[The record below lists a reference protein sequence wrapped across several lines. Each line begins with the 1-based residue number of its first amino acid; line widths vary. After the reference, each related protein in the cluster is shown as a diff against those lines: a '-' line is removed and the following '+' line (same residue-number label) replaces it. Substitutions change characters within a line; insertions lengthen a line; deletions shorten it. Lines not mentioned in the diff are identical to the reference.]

1 MTRAPASSSAR
12 RSKRTATRSTLPR
25 TDGARSSWLAA
36 DPPAAMV
43 LDVMLPGLDGFSV
56 VERMKADLPGGG
68 PPVVMLTIVDEPER
82 AARLGVEA
90 YLRKPFDT
98 DELLRRVRRL
108 TGAAARI

>member
-1 MTRAPASSSAR
+1 
-12 RSKRTATRSTLPR
+12 
-25 TDGARSSWLAA
+25 
-36 DPPAAMV
+36 MV
-43 LDVMLPGLDGFSV
+43 LDVLLPGLDGFSV
-56 VERMKADLPGGG
+56 IERMKAELPGGG
-68 PPVVMLTIVDEPER
+68 PPVIMLTIVDEPER